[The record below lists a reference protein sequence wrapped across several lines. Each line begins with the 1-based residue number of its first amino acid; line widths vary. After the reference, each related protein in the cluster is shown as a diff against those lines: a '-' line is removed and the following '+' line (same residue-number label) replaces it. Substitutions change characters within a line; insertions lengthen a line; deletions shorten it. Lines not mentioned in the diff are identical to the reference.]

1 MDTVSLP
8 NDKQDAGIEGFPL
21 RTPPAEGGPV
31 EQPPLLGGADL
42 RHVDRLPRRPWFGSC
57 RSQGRT
63 AQQRL
68 LRRQVLLADNNVR
81 DLQKKNRE
89 MI

>member
-21 RTPPAEGGPV
+21 RIPPAEGGPV

-63 AQQRL
+63 TQQRL
-68 LRRQVLLADNNVR
+68 LRAHGQDCVQAAGYKHAPARPLV
-81 DLQKKNRE
+81 
-89 MI
+89 